1 LAGIKSNLAMVTYER
16 SATYSLFM
24 LAISIYVLVIIFLD
38 SFFITDPE
46 VKLVL
51 QYIDFSICIFFL
63 IDFFISLYRAENRLQ
78 YMKWGWLD
86 LISSIPAVDPLRWAR
101 VSKIIRILRF
111 LRTIKSIRFLII
123 SIQQSKI
130 QSFTLIVLLVTFLA
144 YTICASLILEYE
156 RELDS
161 SIKTA
166 EDALWWAFLNIMNAK
181 ISITQAQSSVGAVMT
196 VILNKVGLLVFAYF
210 NAIVIAWLINKRVM
224 SHESSKSI

>member
-1 LAGIKSNLAMVTYER
+1 MVTYER

>member
-1 LAGIKSNLAMVTYER
+1 MVTYER

-46 VKLVL
+46 IKLVL

-86 LISSIPAVDPLRWAR
+86 LISSIPAIDPLRWAR

-111 LRTIKSIRFLII
+111 LRTIKSIRFLIF